1 MAPTS
6 PVMQP
11 TLPSVRSSRK
21 DRTSINIGPD
31 QSIDT
36 EPILSCLPCLLGE
49 DTECCYSSRLEDV
62 QGQQPHASLT
72 KVETAI
78 MGEVADWWQSE
89 YVDEFWAPRNK
100 QQRRMPPTANQ
111 ILLQA
116 RNSKMLSGGLPI
128 GAGTFEILLHAIAL
142 QLLASCYTRLPATA
156 SNLPLFQQ
164 RTCPMQITALRLHM
178 RYRFEPAAGHHAR
191 ASSET
196 AAWPGLYTGPTVE
209 DNLAEMATL
218 RRRQRHSSGRVPC
231 FAASGWTDGSSSPGE
246 DHGRETS
253 SSSAESNSSSQPGF
267 FSRLICQPSIPKNPR
282 RKYNTLFTSLTTRRG
297 KPAGTLRT
305 RSSSSKVHHNRP
317 KALRAFTEHTVQR
330 IPSMLRLRQTQSA
343 PRFEADEASPT
354 IGLHESRRHSSNPS
368 IGSALNYPCE
378 IPQIRRIS
386 ATLAA
391 SQYDRKM
398 SYAVRFCGRGDLL
411 KEDEYLDPSETTSP
425 LSSISTVLNSDD
437 TPRNVLRPPELDPKA
452 LSPRAV
458 SPRTITTVPDQ
469 PDDYFASV
477 RAATHVHDD
486 KYDDIDSEDRLLEER
501 EAAGPNIDD
510 SPSLQRI
517 FARMDADS
525 ESYMSDDQSDDSDL
539 ERDRKRRSILSE
551 PSSVSDQIVE
561 RFGFRRQDSR
571 LTDRLTDD

>member
-11 TLPSVRSSRK
+11 TLPSVRSSRR

-100 QQRRMPPTANQ
+100 QQRRIPA
-111 ILLQA
+111 
-116 RNSKMLSGGLPI
+116 
-128 GAGTFEILLHAIAL
+128 
-142 QLLASCYTRLPATA
+142 ASQKLENAVGR
-156 SNLPLFQQ
+156 
-164 RTCPMQITALRLHM
+164 ITNR
-178 RYRFEPAAGHHAR
+178 RRFEPAAGHHAR

-231 FAASGWTDGSSSPGE
+231 FPASGWTDGSSSPGE

-386 ATLAA
+386 ATPAA
-391 SQYDRKM
+391 SQYDRQM

-458 SPRTITTVPDQ
+458 SPRRITTVPDQ

-486 KYDDIDSEDRLLEER
+486 KYDNIDSEDRLLEER